1 MLRHQQEAKQE
12 KVQTPPVSFPPWNDA
27 LGTVRWINV
36 DVDVDVDVG
45 VISLLRESRNKRFQ

>member
-36 DVDVDVDVG
+36 DVDVG